1 MLRKVNISG
10 RLALLIGMLV
20 LMVVVEIIVFG
31 TDMRQ
36 ITNRSIE
43 NSQKLMMDGERN
55 KLKVGTHSMAIA
67 IGEQIS
73 NLQSDSA
80 KKENIRNMVDDVRFE
95 SDKSGYYFVY
105 NGTVNVALPTKKDLV
120 GDDLKDTQDEN
131 GVYFVRELNTAARN
145 GGGFVEYVF
154 PKPGQGVQPKL
165 SYAEMIP
172 GTNMWIGTGV
182 YVDNVE
188 RERKAIAST
197 LSQIN
202 TDAFWS
208 ALLISIGVLVLI
220 VIPFA
225 FAIRRSIIKPLNK
238 TKEQAKSIANGNL
251 AHEMKVEYND
261 EISQLQHAIGEMI
274 GKLKDVIGSVMN
286 SSGQIA
292 SVSEQVSSHSQQLS
306 QGSSEQ
312 ASSVEEVSSSMEEM
326 ASNIQQNTDNSNKTE
341 SIASSAA
348 KEMEKMGEAGKKS
361 LQSIQQIADKITII
375 NDIAFQTNI
384 LALNAA
390 VEAARAGEYGKGFA
404 VVAAEVRKLAE
415 RSKNAADEIVE
426 LADSSV
432 EVTKESDELINKL
445 VPEIEKVSNLIQEI
459 NAASKEQ
466 NSGTEQINNGI
477 QQLNQV
483 TQQNAS
489 SSEELATTAEE
500 MASQADQLNKTIEFF
515 KVTDKNDKGF
525 NNTAVNKNKNAVQI
539 SQNTK

>member
-1 MLRKVNISG
+1 MLRKIKISG
-10 RLALLIGMLV
+10 RLALLIGLMV
-20 LMVVVEIIVFG
+20 LMTFIEIIIFG

-36 ITNRSIE
+36 INQKTIE
-43 NSQKLMMDGERN
+43 NSQELMMNGQKQ
-55 KLKVGTHSMAIA
+55 KLKVGTHSMAVA
-67 IGEQIS
+67 IGERIS
-73 NLQSDSA
+73 DLNSDSA
-80 KKENIRNMVDDVRFE
+80 RKETIRDMVEDVRFE

-105 NGTVNVALPTKKDLV
+105 EGTVNVALPTKKDLV
-120 GDDLKDTQDEN
+120 GENLKDTKDKN
-131 GVYFVRELNTAARN
+131 GVYYVRELKEAAQN

-154 PKPGQGVQPKL
+154 PKPGQGIQPKL

-172 GTNMWIGTGV
+172 GTNTWIGTGI
-182 YVDNVE
+182 YIDNVE
-188 RERKAIAST
+188 KEKQNIAAN
-197 LSQIN
+197 LSEL
-202 TDAFWS
+202 TSETFTRG
-208 ALLISIGVLVLI
+208 LIIIGLVLILI

-225 FAIRRSIIKPLNK
+225 LSIRRSILNPL
-238 TKEQAKSIANGNL
+238 KEAKDQVFKVAKGDL
-251 AHEMKVEYND
+251 AQDISAKYKD
-261 EISQLQHAIGEMI
+261 EIGELQNALSEMVD
-274 GKLKDVIGSVMN
+274 KLRNVINTVVGGSK
-286 SSGQIA
+286 QIA
-292 SVSEQVSSHSQQLS
+292 SVSEQVSSSSQQLS

-341 SIASSAA
+341 SIATNAA

-361 LQSIQQIADKITII
+361 LKSIQEIADKITII

-432 EVTKESDELINKL
+432 EVTKESDELIDNL

-466 NSGTEQINNGI
+466 NSGTEQINNAI

-489 SSEELATTAEE
+489 SSEELATSAEE
-500 MASQADQLNKTIEFF
+500 MASQAEQLKTTIKFF
-515 KVTDKNDKGF
+515 NVGEEEDNGMNRYAAYD
-525 NNTAVNKNKNAVQI
+525 NKNSVQ
-539 SQNTK
+539 SG